1 MPQSLS
7 RVLIHMA
14 FSTNDRVP
22 FLTEP
27 IRKELFPYFVGV
39 LEKHNCQPI
48 QIGGVEDHVHLL
60 FALSRTLT
68 IAQSVEHLKSGSSK
82 WIKGKWSDAA
92 SFAWQ
97 QGYGSFSVGPRD
109 IDGVV
114 VYIRNQVEH
123 HRKFTFKEEFRE
135 MLRENRTEWDERY
148 VWD

>member
-14 FSTNDRVP
+14 FSTRDRVP
-22 FLTEP
+22 LLTEP

-39 LEKHNCQPI
+39 LEKYNCQPI

-82 WIKGKWSDAA
+82 WIKGKWSSAA

-97 QGYGSFSVGPRD
+97 QGYGSFSIGPPD
-109 IDGVV
+109 IDGV
-114 VYIRNQVEH
+114 
-123 HRKFTFKEEFRE
+123 
-135 MLRENRTEWDERY
+135 
-148 VWD
+148 